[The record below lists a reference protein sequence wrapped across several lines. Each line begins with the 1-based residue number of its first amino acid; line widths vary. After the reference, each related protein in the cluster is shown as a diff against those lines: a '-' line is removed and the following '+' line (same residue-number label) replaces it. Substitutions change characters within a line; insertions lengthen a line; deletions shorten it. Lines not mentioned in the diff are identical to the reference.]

1 MRRLRALGGWILA
14 LARELADESAYHRYL
29 EMYGLTHSEA
39 AWRAFSDERAKMRY
53 SRPKCC

>member
-1 MRRLRALGGWILA
+1 MRQIQKLGRLVLVL
-14 LARELADESAYHRYL
+14 LRELADENAYYRHL

-39 AWRAFSDERAKMRY
+39 AWRAFADERAKLRY

>member
-1 MRRLRALGGWILA
+1 MRRLRALGNLLLA
-14 LARELADESAYHRYL
+14 VLRELADENAYRRHL

-39 AWRAFSDERAKMRY
+39 AWRAFADERAKLRY